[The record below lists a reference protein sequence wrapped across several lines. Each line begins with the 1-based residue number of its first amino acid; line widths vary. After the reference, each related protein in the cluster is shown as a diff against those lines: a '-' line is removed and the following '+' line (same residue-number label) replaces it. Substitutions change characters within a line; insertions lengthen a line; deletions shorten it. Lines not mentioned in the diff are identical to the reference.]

1 MSVSRHH
8 FIKGV
13 IAGAVASNY
22 DEPDYDPYPA
32 SSRINVEAG
41 DLPAHSPY
49 SVDDTQTETTGC
61 FASGSRRDET

>member
-1 MSVSRHH
+1 MSVSRRN

-41 DLPAHSPY
+41 DLPARF
-49 SVDDTQTETTGC
+49 TFGAFTLFG
-61 FASGSRRDET
+61 GR

>member
-1 MSVSRHH
+1 MSVSRHN

-13 IAGAVASNY
+13 IAGAAASNY

-41 DLPAHSPY
+41 DLPARF
-49 SVDDTQTETTGC
+49 TFGAFTLFG
-61 FASGSRRDET
+61 GR